1 LAAAGLVCGDFDLV
15 GSAGDGD
22 CVVAVVME
30 VVAGD
35 GDVVYHS
42 VLAVVGG
49 DDSGRGAPD
58 LVSGD
63 GDVVD
68 LVGIPGERE
77 LHAVAVDAAAAG
89 LVADVTDVM
98 DGAVDG
104 VRDKRVVA
112 VGDQALVDGVAD
124 NVAEAGVEDVDAVE
138 LVVQAAGAG
147 GDV

>member
-1 LAAAGLVCGDFDLV
+1 MIITRAMSTQQTAITGVLRRITAGQEIKAGLC
-15 GSAGDGD
+15 
-22 CVVAVVME
+22 
-30 VVAGD
+30 
-35 GDVVYHS
+35 
-42 VLAVVGG
+42 
-49 DDSGRGAPD
+49 RGP
-58 LVSGD
+58 
-63 GDVVD
+63 
-68 LVGIPGERE
+68 GIPGERE